1 MKESK
6 LIEMQNRIE
15 TLGKVAQKL
24 MYENQQLTQLAVG
37 TLETIKLLPGYD
49 KAIKKLQKIAAEK
62 SSEGKEAEADRKASK

>member
-15 TLGKVAQKL
+15 TLGSLVMKL
-24 MYENQQLTQLAVG
+24 MHDNKQLTNLAVG
-37 TLETIKLLPGYD
+37 TLETIKLFPGYD
-49 KAIKKLQKIAAEK
+49 KAIKKLQKITAEK

>member
-6 LIEMQNRIE
+6 LIEMQNRVE

-62 SSEGKEAEADRKASK
+62 PSEGKEAEADRKASK